1 MRKRLRIAVT
11 CAAYFVAIPAVIVLG
26 ALLWENE
33 RYNLVS
39 LLVALIACLPFF
51 AFFERGRSSARELV
65 TLSVMTALSVVG
77 RLVFTPIPAFK
88 PVSALAIITGIAFG
102 PVAGFMT
109 GSMSAI
115 VSNIFFGQGPW
126 TPFQMLVWGL
136 IGFAAGAV
144 FKRGKRPHP
153 VALVAVGVLGGL
165 FFSVGMD
172 VWTTLSG
179 EGGFSWSHYLTY
191 ATAALPM
198 TVSYAVSN
206 VVFLLLL
213 TKPLILKT
221 ERLRVKYGVFG
232 GEQQPSIKK
241 TSD

>member
-1 MRKRLRIAVT
+1 MRKSMRTALT
-11 CAAYFVAIPAVIVLG
+11 CAAYLVAIPAVIALGTVL
-26 ALLWENE
+26 WKNE
-33 RYNLVS
+33 RYSLVS
-39 LLVALIACLPFF
+39 LLVALLACLPFF

-77 RLVFTPIPAFK
+77 RLIFTPIPAFK
-88 PVSALAIITGIAFG
+88 PVSALTVITGIAFG
-102 PVAGFMT
+102 PTAGFVT

-126 TPFQMLVWGL
+126 TPFQMLIWGL
-136 IGFAAGAV
+136 IGFVSGV
-144 FKRGKRPHP
+144 IFKRGARPHP
-153 VALVAVGVLGGL
+153 IALIAAGLLGGV
-165 FFSVGMD
+165 FYSVGMD

-179 EGGFSWSHYLTY
+179 EGGFSWSSYLAY
-191 ATAALPM
+191 AAAALPM

-213 TKPLILKT
+213 TKPLLQKT

-232 GEQQPSIKK
+232 GEAP
-241 TSD
+241 